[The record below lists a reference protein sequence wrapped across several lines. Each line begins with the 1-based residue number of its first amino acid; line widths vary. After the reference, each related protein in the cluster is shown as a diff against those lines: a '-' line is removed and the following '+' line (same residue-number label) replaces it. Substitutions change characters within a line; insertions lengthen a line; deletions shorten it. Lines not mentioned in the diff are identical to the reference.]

1 MRRTL
6 DYYAHRAFTSKQNQN
21 ETISQWERGWTRF
34 AAIYKRSARKHMED
48 LARDNAKR
56 KGGGNIIDLFIRACF
71 IQGLQDDHIKTMV
84 KAKGN
89 VNTPTAQLVEVALAE
104 ESVIRSERFKRNSL
118 EKAQHRNQGNRY
130 TPQKHFERKEV
141 RVATVTCYRCR

>member
-56 KGGGNIIDLFIRACF
+56 KGGGNIIDLFIRAYF
-71 IQGLQDDHIKTMV
+71 IQRLQNDRIKTIV
-84 KAKGN
+84 KVKGN
-89 VNTPTAQLVEVALAE
+89 VNTPMAKLVEFALE
-104 ESVIRSERFKRNSL
+104 EENAIKSEKI
-118 EKAQHRNQGNRY
+118 
-130 TPQKHFERKEV
+130 
-141 RVATVTCYRCR
+141 